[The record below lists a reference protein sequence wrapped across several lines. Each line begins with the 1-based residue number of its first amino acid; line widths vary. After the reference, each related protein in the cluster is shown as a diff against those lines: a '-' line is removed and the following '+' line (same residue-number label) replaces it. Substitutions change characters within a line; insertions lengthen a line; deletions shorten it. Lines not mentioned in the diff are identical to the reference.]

1 MFWRFGLQQDWSS
14 HSSPER
20 PHNTITSSIKQLK
33 HILIALTS
41 KHWEHQQSEK
51 WWKMTPMTLV
61 TEKTLCTTSRNFFT
75 EHLLTIHTL
84 SPQSIESILLN
95 PWMKRM
101 DGRKRMKGQCNVIET
116 FQNKYTNYLKLS
128 LLLRY
133 LRYLFSWPTCTSS
146 LRLFSLVPSS
156 LSDLFCEHFLL
167 CSASSWMYR
176 GVM

>member
-1 MFWRFGLQQDWSS
+1 MMKNDTYDTCDGKNTLHHKQATRQLSTLEHPRAPLSKLSFTHEIHVSKCGKGSS
-14 HSSPER
+14 LHAGGQAHQR
-20 PHNTITSSIKQLK
+20 TLLK
-33 HILIALTS
+33 L
-41 KHWEHQQSEK
+41 
-51 WWKMTPMTLV
+51 
-61 TEKTLCTTSRNFFT
+61 NFFT